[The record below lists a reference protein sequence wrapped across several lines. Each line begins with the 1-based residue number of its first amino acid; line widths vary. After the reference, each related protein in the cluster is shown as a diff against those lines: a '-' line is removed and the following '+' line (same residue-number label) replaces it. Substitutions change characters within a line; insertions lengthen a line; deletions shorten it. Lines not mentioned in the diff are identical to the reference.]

1 MVVMLNRK
9 QQMKKKNLLISS
21 LVVATGLIATS
32 SFTGCSTTNIS
43 DLVKA
48 ASQDT
53 NHVSLH
59 VMSPWGVAIDYE
71 RNKP

>member
-1 MVVMLNRK
+1 MKRSIRTLILTATLVMVAGCY
-9 QQMKKKNLLISS
+9 S
-21 LVVATGLIATS
+21 
-32 SFTGCSTTNIS
+32 GCSTTNIS

>member
-1 MVVMLNRK
+1 
-9 QQMKKKNLLISS
+9 MKIKLTIALVASILTLALLP
-21 LVVATGLIATS
+21 
-32 SFTGCSTTNIS
+32 GCSTTNIS
-43 DLVKA
+43 ELVKE